1 MQRSAFHLDAVPVCL
16 QAKGQLDKS
25 MQLRLGSLRQLT
37 LVSFMFAL
45 LPLGVL
51 LWQNQR
57 MLSDLGNLA
66 VTQARHAVDLTR
78 SVESL
83 QDNANDIERLV
94 RQYRVLNNPDLLP
107 VIQNYTR
114 LFSGALTNSCNKTDL
129 SHLCV
134 EIRHHL
140 QQIVNLDAELDTQS
154 VDLELR
160 QFRQL
165 LVNFTDAASAQL
177 DASLDQQRQHVLQTR
192 EEITWQT
199 LILVIITMMLV
210 WAASQ
215 VVVKPVSKLERL
227 IRAIGNQNAN
237 LPAMEFNYPRELVD
251 LDTRLRWL
259 AKRLTHLESIRHA
272 MLRHASHELKT
283 PLASIREGCSLLSDE
298 VVGPLSEKQ
307 QEVVSLLDIGAKRL
321 TQLVE
326 QLLDYNRLL
335 QQSNAKPGW
344 INVADLFEQISERH
358 KLSVAQNKQYL
369 QLDLQIKR
377 LFADEQLL
385 QRILDNLIN
394 NAVAYGLAD
403 SAIDIELTQQDSHYC
418 LTVSNACRTW
428 DTDSAEQLF
437 QPFQRG
443 EHSQRNDGL
452 SGSGLGLSIV
462 ADCARMM
469 GGGAH
474 IVPGDPRQFSVRI
487 LLPNNKGTE

>member
-1 MQRSAFHLDAVPVCL
+1 MDVVPVCL
-16 QAKGQLDKS
+16 QAKGQLEYN

-94 RQYRVLNNPDLLP
+94 RQYRVLKNPDLLP

-114 LFSGALTNSCNKTDL
+114 LFSAALNNSCNKTDL

-134 EIRHHL
+134 EIRRQL
-140 QQIVNLDAELDTQS
+140 QDIVDLDEALDAQIVDTQ
-154 VDLELR
+154 LQR
-160 QFRQL
+160 FRQL
-165 LVNFTDAASAQL
+165 LGNFTDSASAQL
-177 DASLDQQRQHVLQTR
+177 DKSLDRQRQHVLQTR

-227 IRAIGNQNAN
+227 IRAIGNQNTN
-237 LPAMEFNYPRELVD
+237 LPEMGFNYPRELVD
-251 LDTRLRWL
+251 LDKRLRWL

-283 PLASIREGCSLLSDE
+283 PLASIREGCSLLSDQ

-307 QEVVSLLDIGAKRL
+307 HEVVSLLDIGAKRL

-335 QQSNAKPGW
+335 QQTNAKPNE
-344 INVADLFEQISERH
+344 IDVADLFEQVTERH
-358 KLSVAQNKQYL
+358 RLSVAQNQQYL
-369 QLDLQIKR
+369 ELDLQVKHI
-377 LFADEQLL
+377 FADEQLL

-394 NAVAYGLAD
+394 NAVAYGLPE
-403 SAIDIELTQQDSHYC
+403 STIHIELNQQDSHYS
-418 LTVSNACRTW
+418 LTVTNVCQTW
-428 DTDSAEQLF
+428 PTDTAEQLF

-443 EHSQRNDGL
+443 EQSQRNDGL

-474 IVPGDPRQFSVRI
+474 IVPGNAQQFSVRI
-487 LLPNNKGTE
+487 ILPNDKGTE